1 MADNSRDIQEELASV
16 KALDKLLS
24 QTLDKRLKGA
34 KEANALQDELLKRL
48 REEKDISQDLLDD
61 IENYEGLME
70 DVLNSKTKGG
80 EALKSQL
87 DRVKEIITVEQQ
99 RRDANEKLGDALG
112 DQVDKLEDKVK
123 SFPILGDETRK
134 SIDFDKIKEGVK
146 EW

>member
-1 MADNSRDIQEELASV
+1 
-16 KALDKLLS
+16 
-24 QTLDKRLKGA
+24 
-34 KEANALQDELLKRL
+34 
-48 REEKDISQDLLDD
+48 
-61 IENYEGLME
+61 ME

-123 SFPILGDETRK
+123 SFPILGDALAK
-134 SIDFDKIKEGVK
+134 SIDFDKIKEGAKGMVDK
-146 EW
+146 FTNGFTEASMSGQSFASSMGAGLKGISKGLSLATIKQGIFNAVENDKPIRTYRSCSNCTNLVD